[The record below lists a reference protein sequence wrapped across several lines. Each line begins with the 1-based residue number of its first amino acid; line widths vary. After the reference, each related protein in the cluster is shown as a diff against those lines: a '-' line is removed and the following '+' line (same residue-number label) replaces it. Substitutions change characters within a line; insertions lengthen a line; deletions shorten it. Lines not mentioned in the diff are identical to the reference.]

1 MLCRD
6 GVMVRQR
13 FNDIR
18 YAMYRSVSA
27 TTLALALALIGLAWP
42 TGTRADES
50 LIDRG
55 VVLRDAALRSE
66 PGTGTTLA
74 QLVPGTRVDVHG
86 RQGLWMQVTAPTANA
101 VQRGW
106 VFLPAIRLDGG
117 AAAPAAGSTP
127 AGGGFA
133 RLSRSVTGLLGG
145 LRGRESNTAHA
156 TLGIRGLAAGEIEN
170 AHFDAA
176 ALAWVAAASASASE
190 AQLFAQAG
198 GLIAR
203 DVPAL
208 AAGSVP
214 PR

>member
-1 MLCRD
+1 
-6 GVMVRQR
+6 MVRQR
-13 FNDIR
+13 FNDICH
-18 YAMYRSVSA
+18 AMYRCVSA
-27 TTLALALALIGLAWP
+27 TALTLALICLAWQ
-42 TGTRADES
+42 TGARADEAI
-50 LIDRG
+50 IDRG
-55 VVLRDAALRSE
+55 VVLRDAPLRSD

-74 QLVPGTRVDVHG
+74 QLAPGTRVDVHG
-86 RQGLWMQVTAPTANA
+86 RQGLWMQVTAPTAHA
-101 VQRGW
+101 GQRGW

-117 AAAPAAGSTP
+117 AAAPAAVGSTP
-127 AGGGFA
+127 ADGGFA

-176 ALAWVAAASASASE
+176 ALAWIAAASASAAD

>member
-1 MLCRD
+1 MN
-6 GVMVRQR
+6 G
-13 FNDIR
+13 
-18 YAMYRSVSA
+18 SVSA
-27 TTLALALALIGLAWP
+27 LSLALALFCLAGSSP
-42 TGTRADES
+42 ARADES
-50 LIDRG
+50 TADRG
-55 VVLRDAALRSE
+55 VVLRDSALRSDPGAGATIAQLA
-66 PGTGTTLA
+66 PGTM
-74 QLVPGTRVDVHG
+74 VDVHG
-86 RQGLWMQVTAPTANA
+86 RQGLWMLVTAPVASGG
-101 VQRGW
+101 QRGW
-106 VFLPAIRLDGG
+106 VFLPAVRLDSG
-117 AAAPAAGSTP
+117 AAPAAQPGAAP

-176 ALAWVAAASASASE
+176 ALAWIASASASAAD

-208 AAGSVP
+208 TAP
-214 PR
+214 PVTPR